1 MRPSIN
7 YNLIDRKSEHA
18 SSLEWLLSWRP
29 KPPIRHLLE
38 RLTHMD
44 GSWEGGA
51 LSEDRESVAQVSHV
65 VLGLHFVS
73 VERFVT
79 LRQQTTVINQKVH
92 FCSAHAKNLT

>member
-1 MRPSIN
+1 
-7 YNLIDRKSEHA
+7 
-18 SSLEWLLSWRP
+18 
-29 KPPIRHLLE
+29 
-38 RLTHMD
+38 MD

-79 LRQQTTVINQKVH
+79 LTSNHQLSLPRNTRLFATYLERLGRVI
-92 FCSAHAKNLT
+92 LGD

>member
-1 MRPSIN
+1 MNTPLRLHGCCACAQSPQ
-7 YNLIDRKSEHA
+7 
-18 SSLEWLLSWRP
+18 
-29 KPPIRHLLE
+29 IRHLLE

-79 LRQQTTVINQKVH
+79 LHRQTTVINKNVH
-92 FCSAHAKNLT
+92 FCSAHAKNLASC